1 MYHNKLFYNNKF
13 VILLESVLEK
23 FKYRQYENLILLSV
37 LVISWAMSQ

>member
-13 VILLESVLEK
+13 VILLESVEEK
-23 FKYRQYENLILLSV
+23 FKYRQYENLILLPV